1 MITPIAALCLSLFGL
16 LCGLAAARFFLV
28 RSLSQRGKH
37 LSQVES
43 QVESQAEPLI
53 EAVPQ
58 HIASTASSITSS
70 AANLPALSSANG
82 INTASGTTTVSG
94 STSDPVSLSAGEA
107 QPESRALPAS
117 GVLHVNKVP
126 PVNENMSM
134 AEKPSTQPPAAP
146 PAVSDLNTKL
156 KPAEIA
162 FLLRGG
168 DVNHTIIVLAVDLI
182 QRSLK
187 SKNSSFSDSLADYEK
202 SMWTI
207 VSRSLKNWATQKV
220 QQTIVTG
227 AKNPIAA
234 VRRIAFLYNF
244 FKSSLRGLISDTIAD
259 PRQLKK
265 YFSPHGV
272 IRIIIDFTSSGY
284 KMTFQDELRKSLL
297 RRGLLVHKTVRASVG
312 KQFFAIGAIGLIAT
326 LVVSFLFLQS
336 GAIAVITWF
345 SALVAAFIA
354 RTLLALRHLIP
365 FYEELGVVVD
375 QIRRKSFR
383 LEIIKFVLRSINAI
397 SWGALVLSLGITLG
411 FGFIALKTFLPAAGW
426 IEFGA
431 LASMT
436 ITNFAIADFIFNG
449 FRLHIEECPT
459 RTAEKQLHLMRQELE
474 HTSPLEAFK
483 TVLASPD
490 YDPTFSKILALYG
503 IETLLIL
510 I

>member
-1 MITPIAALCLSLFGL
+1 MVTPIAALCLSLFAL

-28 RSLSQRGKH
+28 RSLSIRGKH
-37 LSQVES
+37 LSQMES
-43 QVESQAEPLI
+43 FI

-58 HIASTASSITSS
+58 HIASTAGSITSS
-70 AANLPALSSANG
+70 AANLPALSGANG
-82 INTASGTTTVSG
+82 VNTNSGTTTISG
-94 STSDPVSLSAGEA
+94 STSVPANLSADDVPPS
-107 QPESRALPAS
+107 QFPAS
-117 GVLHVNKVP
+117 
-126 PVNENMSM
+126 
-134 AEKPSTQPPAAP
+134 P
-146 PAVSDLNTKL
+146 PAVSVLTTTL

-182 QRSLK
+182 QRSIK
-187 SKNSSFSDSLADYEK
+187 SQNSSFADSLADYEK

-207 VSRSLKNWATQKV
+207 VSRSLKSWATQKV
-220 QQTIVTG
+220 QQTLVTG

-297 RRGLLVHKTVRASVG
+297 RRGLLVDKTIRASVG
-312 KQFFAIGAIGLIAT
+312 KQFFTIGTIGLIAT

-336 GAIAVITWF
+336 GPIAFITWF

-383 LEIIKFVLRSINAI
+383 LEIIKFILRSVNAI
-397 SWGALVLSLGITLG
+397 SWGALVVSLCITLG
-411 FGFIALKTFLPAAGW
+411 FGFIAIKAFLPAAGW
-426 IEFGA
+426 AEFGA
-431 LASMT
+431 LACMT
-436 ITNFAIADFIFNG
+436 ITNFAIVDFIFNG
-449 FRLHIEECPT
+449 FKLNVEECPT
-459 RTAEKQLHLMRQELE
+459 RTAEKQLQLMRAELE
-474 HTSPLEAFK
+474 HTSPLEVFK
-483 TVLASPD
+483 TMLASPN